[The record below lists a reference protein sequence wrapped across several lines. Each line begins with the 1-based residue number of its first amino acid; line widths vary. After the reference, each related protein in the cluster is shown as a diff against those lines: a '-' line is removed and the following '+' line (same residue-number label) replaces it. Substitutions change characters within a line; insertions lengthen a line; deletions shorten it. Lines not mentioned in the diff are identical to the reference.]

1 MVFALIHPKSGGH
14 GAAVNPSYGWGLAAV
29 RHEPALK
36 QQTWDGYSEIRCWI
50 RG

>member
-1 MVFALIHPKSGGH
+1 MVIALILLKSGGH
-14 GAAVNPSYGWGLAAV
+14 GAAANPDYGRGLAAV

-36 QQTWDGYSEIRCWI
+36 QQTWDRHSEIRRWI